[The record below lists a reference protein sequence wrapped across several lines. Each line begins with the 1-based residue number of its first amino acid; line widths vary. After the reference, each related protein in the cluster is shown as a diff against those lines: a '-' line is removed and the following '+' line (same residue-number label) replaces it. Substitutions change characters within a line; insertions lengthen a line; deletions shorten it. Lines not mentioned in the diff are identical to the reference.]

1 MLRYILNRDITG
13 TFREIGMENRRKD
26 LNETK
31 KIVFRVSEAQL
42 EEKVRKRAYEL
53 FMSRK
58 HPANSALD
66 YWLAA

>member
-1 MLRYILNRDITG
+1 
-13 TFREIGMENRRKD
+13 MENRRKD